1 MCPLGRQSNYKNE
14 EERWVRRA
22 QSGDQ
27 AAFTKLVYQHQRFVY
42 NLALRGVSDP
52 HEAEDIVQEAFLR
65 AWQALPRFQQKAK
78 FRTWLYRIVVN
89 LCYNRL
95 PRLKEEL
102 AAIPVE
108 VIEALPDDVP
118 DNPENVMRNIERRAF
133 LHEQIERLPD
143 GYRLI
148 LLLRYQQGLSY
159 QEISEV
165 TEMPLRTVK
174 TGLHRAHRQ
183 LRQAMQE
190 FEEVAV

>member
-1 MCPLGRQSNYKNE
+1 MEQFENRYE
-14 EERWVRRA
+14 EEKWVRQA

-27 AAFTKLVYQHQRFVY
+27 EAFTKLVRQHQRFVY
-42 NLALRGVSDP
+42 NLALRGVNDS
-52 HEAEDIVQEAFLR
+52 HEAEDIAQEAFLR
-65 AWQALPRFQQKAK
+65 AWQALPRFQHRAK

-95 PRLKEEL
+95 PRLRQEL

-108 VIEALPDDVP
+108 VIAALPDDVP
-118 DNPENVMRNIERRAF
+118 DNPEEVIKNVERRAF

-165 TEMPLRTVK
+165 TDLPLGTVK
-174 TGLHRAHRQ
+174 TGLHRAHQQ
-183 LRQAMQE
+183 LREALQE
-190 FEEVAV
+190 FEEIAA

>member
-1 MCPLGRQSNYKNE
+1 MSVLVQISENLSE
-14 EERWVRRA
+14 EELWVRRA

-27 AAFTKLVYQHQRFVY
+27 AAFTNLVYRYERFVY

-52 HEAEDIVQEAFLR
+52 NEAEDIAQEAFLR
-65 AWQALPRFQQKAK
+65 AWQALPRFQRKAK
-78 FRTWLYRIVVN
+78 FSTWLYRIVIN

-95 PRLKEEL
+95 PRLKREL
-102 AAIPVE
+102 ATIPVE
-108 VIEALPDDVP
+108 MIDEFSDEIPNYPEDVI
-118 DNPENVMRNIERRAF
+118 RNLEQRAF
-133 LHEQIERLPD
+133 LHNQIERLPD

-159 QEISEV
+159 EEISQV
-165 TEMPLRTVK
+165 TEMPLGTVK

-183 LRQAMQE
+183 LREALQE

>member
-1 MCPLGRQSNYKNE
+1 MCPLVRQSEFKNE
-14 EERWVRRA
+14 EEQWVRRA

-27 AAFTKLVYQHQRFVY
+27 AAFTKLVHLHQRFVY

-52 HEAEDIVQEAFLR
+52 HEAEDIAQEAFLR
-65 AWQALPRFQQKAK
+65 AWQALPRFQHKAK

-108 VIEALPDDVP
+108 VIEALPDNAP
-118 DNPENVMRNIERRAF
+118 DNPEEVMRNVERKAF

-143 GYRLI
+143 GYRLV

-165 TEMPLRTVK
+165 TEMPLGTVK

-183 LRQAMQE
+183 LRQALQE

>member
-1 MCPLGRQSNYKNE
+1 MCPLVRQSEYKNE
-14 EERWVRRA
+14 EEQCIRRA

-27 AAFTKLVYQHQRFVY
+27 AAFTKLVHLHQRFVY

-52 HEAEDIVQEAFLR
+52 HEAEDIAQEAFLR
-65 AWQALPRFQQKAK
+65 AWQALPRFQLKAK
-78 FRTWLYRIVVN
+78 FSTWLYRIVVN

-95 PRLKEEL
+95 PRLKQEL
-102 AAIPVE
+102 AAVPVE
-108 VIEALPDDVP
+108 GIETLPDIAHGS
-118 DNPENVMRNIERRAF
+118 PEEMMRNVEQRAF

-165 TEMPLRTVK
+165 TETPLGTVK
-174 TGLHRAHRQ
+174 TGIHRAHRQ
-183 LRQAMQE
+183 LRQALQE
-190 FEEVAV
+190 FEEVEA

>member
-1 MCPLGRQSNYKNE
+1 MCPLGRQSDYKNE

-52 HEAEDIVQEAFLR
+52 HEAEDIVQESFLR

-165 TEMPLRTVK
+165 TEMPLGTVK

>member
-1 MCPLGRQSNYKNE
+1 MCPLGRQSDYKNE

-165 TEMPLRTVK
+165 TEMPLGTVK